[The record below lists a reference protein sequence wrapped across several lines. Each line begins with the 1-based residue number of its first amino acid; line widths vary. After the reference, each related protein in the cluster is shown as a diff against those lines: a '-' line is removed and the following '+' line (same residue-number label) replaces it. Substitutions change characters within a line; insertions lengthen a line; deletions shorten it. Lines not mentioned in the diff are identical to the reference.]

1 MPKYL
6 RYNISIVYLDSDRP
20 GKRNHLYERVIFST
34 DDLTTA
40 RDEFVDLALTANR
53 DIVKSRT
60 EDYKYE
66 IDDMAVDFSRGD
78 DDVWYR
84 VSLPEIFDYYEG
96 QLYIGPGA
104 YILKGSLLP

>member
-20 GKRNHLYERVIFST
+20 GRRRHLYERVIFST
-34 DDLTTA
+34 DDLTVA
-40 RDEFVDLALTANR
+40 RDEFVDLTLKVNR
-53 DIVKSRT
+53 DFKCNS

-66 IDDMAVDFSRGD
+66 IDDMAVDFARGD

-84 VSLPEIFDYYEG
+84 ISFPEIFDYHEG

-104 YILKGSLLP
+104 YILKGSLLQ